1 MAKTTHNKLN
11 IFLCHASKDKPQV
24 RDYYHRL
31 IDDGYPA
38 WIDEEKLQ
46 PGRAWKLEIEK
57 AIQNSNVVIIF
68 LSKKSVD
75 KEGYVQRE
83 ISDAVELAEKNTKST
98 LIIPVRLEDCSIP
111 KKLSNWT
118 SVDLYQKNGFIKL
131 KKILNSYEEKVQAN
145 STTFYEP
152 TDTESLN
159 PLTAWLAKGA
169 KAKIS
174 SIKKR
179 DISIGIA
186 LWAISFG
193 IVAYLEYYTQ
203 STGYSALTCNF
214 MLLAVQW
221 GIFSRLTNRA
231 WTWIIINAIVMYG
244 VRSYPF
250 YFLNEIEGIRFVDIN
265 YFDRPTSITIWI
277 VWFALNLIVAPAIM
291 WSFTKIEK

>member
-1 MAKTTHNKLN
+1 MAKITHNKLN
-11 IFLCHASKDKPQV
+11 IFLCHTSKDKSQV
-24 RDYYHRL
+24 RDYYYRL

-46 PGRAWKLEIEK
+46 PGHAWKLEIEK

-83 ISDAVELAEKNTKST
+83 IPDAVELAEKNTKST
-98 LIIPVRLEDCSIP
+98 LIIPVRLEECSIP

-118 SVDLYQKNGFIKL
+118 SVDLYQKDGFIKL
-131 KKILNSYEEKVQAN
+131 KQILNSYEEKVQVN

-152 TDTESLN
+152 TDTENLN
-159 PLTAWLAKGA
+159 PLTAWLAKGS
-169 KAKIS
+169 KAKVS
-174 SIKKR
+174 GIKKR

-186 LWAISFG
+186 LWVISFG

-203 STGYSALTCNF
+203 STGYSALMCNF

-231 WTWIIINAIVMYG
+231 WAWIIINAIVMYG

-265 YFDRPTSITIWI
+265 YFDRPTSVTIWI
-277 VWFALNLIVAPAIM
+277 IWFVLNLIVAPSIM
-291 WSFTKIEK
+291 WSFTKIKK